1 LKIKK
6 VRGYDMNNSV
16 IIKSN
21 RYGIIVVLDK
31 NVDFDELLLLVA
43 EKFKESGSFFKGSK
57 MAVSFEGRSLSV
69 EEEKKLVDT
78 ISENSEI
85 DIACIIDLDKE
96 KEEAFKQAV
105 EERMAQVAPSSED
118 GGQFYR
124 GTLRSGQSIEAGSS
138 IIILGDVN
146 PGATVVAAG
155 NVVVL
160 GSLKG
165 IVYAGGNGDEKSFVV
180 ALDMDPMQI
189 RIGDV
194 IARCSDEIARN
205 VRRYKRKS
213 KSSIM
218 QPQIAFVEDNN
229 IYIESITKDIL
240 KDISE

>member
-1 LKIKK
+1 MK
-6 VRGYDMNNSV
+6 NSV
-16 IIKSN
+16 VIKSN

-31 NVDFDELLLLVA
+31 DKDFDELLEMVS

-57 MAVSFEGRSLSV
+57 MAVSFEGRTLSV
-69 EEEKKLVDT
+69 EEERKMLDA
-78 ISENSEI
+78 ISDNSEI
-85 DIACIIDLDKE
+85 DIACVIDLDKD
-96 KEEAFKQAV
+96 KEEVFKQAV
-105 EERMAQVAPSSED
+105 EERIAQVAPSCEE

-124 GTLRSGQSIEAGSS
+124 GTLRSGQSLDVGNS

-146 PGATVVAAG
+146 PGATVVSAG

-165 IVYAGGNGDEKSFVV
+165 TVYAGGNGDEKSFVV

-189 RIGDV
+189 RIGDI
-194 IARCSDEIARN
+194 IARCSDETARN
-205 VRRYKRKS
+205 VKRYRRKNN
-213 KSSIM
+213 SSIM
-218 QPQIAFVEDNN
+218 QPQIAFVEDGS